1 MSLIEQRG
9 APLTGHHLEAG
20 GGAAGARSE
29 DWTPATPATGSVGR
43 GPVQRIMFAS
53 QKGGVAKTA
62 SAVNVAVVLGQMGL
76 RTLLVDT
83 DPIGSVAASFGMHVP
98 PGHPGIY
105 GIDNWEVAD
114 LVIPGLCD
122 NLDMMP
128 YAQDGRAIDLPVLE
142 QCLGQ
147 LGTRVKGHYDAVVVD
162 TRPSVA
168 DMARRLCQ
176 VVDQV
181 VVVFQCQ
188 PLAYRTLGGIL
199 GQLRQAR
206 ADGAPA
212 RLAGLLLTMVDPA
225 DPFQTELERHIR
237 ANLGQAMLPISV
249 PLDREVGE
257 GLLADR
263 PIVIYNPDSPVAR
276 AYRQLAEIL
285 VGAAV
290 K

>member
-1 MSLIEQRG
+1 MNQLDRRTPPPWS
-9 APLTGHHLEAG
+9 P
-20 GGAAGARSE
+20 AAAQASG
-29 DWTPATPATGSVGR
+29 GR
-43 GPVQRIMFAS
+43 GPVHRIMFAS

-62 SAVNVAVVLGQMGL
+62 SAVNVAVALGLMGH

-83 DPIGSVAASFGMHVP
+83 DPIGSVAACFGTTVP

-105 GIDNWEVAD
+105 GVDNWEVAD
-114 LVIPGLCD
+114 LAIPNLTA
-122 NLDMMP
+122 NLDVMP
-128 YAQDGRAIDLPVLE
+128 YSQDGRAVDLPVLE
-142 QCLGQ
+142 QCLAQLTARAQGQ
-147 LGTRVKGHYDAVVVD
+147 YDYLVID

-181 VVVFQCQ
+181 IVVFQCQ

-212 RLAGLLLTMVDPA
+212 RLAGLLLTMVDAA
-225 DPFQTELERHIR
+225 DPLQGELERHIR
-237 ANLGQAMLPISV
+237 ANLGQAMLPVSV

-257 GLLADR
+257 GLLVDR
-263 PIVIYNPDSPVAR
+263 PIVVFNPNSPVSR
-276 AYRQLAEIL
+276 AYTQIAELL
-285 VGAAV
+285 VRSAV
-290 K
+290 PA

>member
-1 MSLIEQRG
+1 MNQVERG
-9 APLTGHHLEAG
+9 ITAPWSPSTPSG
-20 GGAAGARSE
+20 GG
-29 DWTPATPATGSVGR
+29 GR
-43 GPVQRIMFAS
+43 GPVHRVMFAS

-62 SAVNVAVVLGQMGL
+62 SAVNVAVALGQMGL

-83 DPIGSVAASFGMHVP
+83 DPIGSVAACFGIAVP

-105 GIDNWEVAD
+105 GVDNWEVAD
-114 LVIPGLCD
+114 LAIPNLTE
-122 NLDMMP
+122 NLDVMP
-128 YAQDGRAIDLPVLE
+128 YSQDGRAVDLPVLE
-142 QCLGQ
+142 QCLAQ
-147 LGTRVKGHYDAVVVD
+147 LTHRAQGHYDYLVID

-181 VVVFQCQ
+181 IVVFQCQ

-212 RLAGLLLTMVDPA
+212 RLSGLLLTMVDNG
-225 DPFQTELERHIR
+225 DPLQVELERHIR
-237 ANLGQAMLPISV
+237 ANLGQAMLPVSI
-249 PLDREVGE
+249 PMDRQVGE

-263 PIVIYNPDSPVAR
+263 PIVVFNPSSPVAL
-276 AYRQLAEIL
+276 AYRKIAEMLAS
-285 VGAAV
+285 AAV
-290 K
+290 PG

>member
-1 MSLIEQRG
+1 MNQVERVASG
-9 APLTGHHLEAG
+9 VWSSAAPAPFSG
-20 GGAAGARSE
+20 
-29 DWTPATPATGSVGR
+29 GR

-62 SAVNVAVVLGQMGL
+62 SAVNVAVALGLMGL

-83 DPIGSVAASFGMHVP
+83 DPIGSVAACFGTVVP

-105 GIDNWEVAD
+105 GVDNWEVAD
-114 LVIPGLCD
+114 LAIPGLTE
-122 NLDMMP
+122 NLDVMP
-128 YAQDGRAIDLPVLE
+128 YAQDGRAVDLPVLE
-142 QCLGQ
+142 QCVAQ
-147 LGTRVKGHYDAVVVD
+147 LGSRVQGHYDYLVVD

-225 DPFQTELERHIR
+225 DPLQTELERHIR
-237 ANLGQAMLPISV
+237 ANLGQAMLPISI

-257 GLLADR
+257 GLLVDR
-263 PIVIYNPDSPVAR
+263 PIVVYNPNSPVAR
-276 AYRQLAEIL
+276 AYLQIAEML
-285 VGAAV
+285 VKNAVAAPSGR
-290 K
+290 

>member
-1 MSLIEQRG
+1 MSSIDQRTTRSWPPV
-9 APLTGHHLEAG
+9 AP
-20 GGAAGARSE
+20 AAGMA
-29 DWTPATPATGSVGR
+29 GR

-62 SAVNVAVVLGQMGL
+62 SAVNVAVALGQMGM

-83 DPIGSVAASFGMHVP
+83 DPIGSVAACFGSDVP
-98 PGHPGIY
+98 TGHPGIY
-105 GIDNWEVAD
+105 GVDNWEVAD
-114 LVIPGLCD
+114 LVIPGLAD

-128 YAQDGRAIDLPVLE
+128 YAQDGRAVDLPVLE
-142 QCLGQ
+142 QCLAQ
-147 LGTRVKGHYDAVVVD
+147 LGRRVQGHYDYVVVD

-199 GQLRQAR
+199 AQLRQAR
-206 ADGAPA
+206 ADNAPA
-212 RLAGLLLTMVDPA
+212 RLAGLLLTMVDTS
-225 DPFQTELERHIR
+225 DPMQIDLERHIR
-237 ANLGQAMLPISV
+237 ANLGQAMLPVSI
-249 PLDREVGE
+249 PLDREVGD

-263 PIVIYNPDSPVAR
+263 PIVVYNPACPVAQ
-276 AYRQLAEIL
+276 AYQQLAEL
-285 VGAAV
+285 LAAAAV
-290 K
+290 PR

>member
-1 MSLIEQRG
+1 MMNQVDR
-9 APLTGHHLEAG
+9 A
-20 GGAAGARSE
+20 AAGAWS
-29 DWTPATPATGSVGR
+29 PAPTASSSAGR

-62 SAVNVAVVLGQMGL
+62 SAVNVAVALGQMGL

-83 DPIGSVAASFGMHVP
+83 DPIGSVAACFGTVVP

-105 GIDNWEVAD
+105 GVDNWEVAD
-114 LVIPGLCD
+114 LAIPGATE

-128 YAQDGRAIDLPVLE
+128 YAQDGRAVDLPVLE
-142 QCLGQ
+142 QCVGQ
-147 LGTRVKGHYDAVVVD
+147 LGARIQGHYDYLIVD

-212 RLAGLLLTMVDPA
+212 RLAGLLLTMVDSA
-225 DPFQTELERHIR
+225 DPLQAELERHIR
-237 ANLGQAMLPISV
+237 ANLGQAMLPLSV
-249 PLDREVGE
+249 PLDRQVGE
-257 GLLADR
+257 GLLVDR
-263 PIVIYNPDSPVAR
+263 PIVVFNPNSPVAR
-276 AYRQLAEIL
+276 AYRQIAELL
-285 VGAAV
+285 VKNAVAAPSGR
-290 K
+290 

>member
-1 MSLIEQRG
+1 MNQVERSDRPASGQ
-9 APLTGHHLEAG
+9 AG
-20 GGAAGARSE
+20 VWDPPNPAASYG
-29 DWTPATPATGSVGR
+29 GR

-62 SAVNVAVVLGQMGL
+62 SAVNVAVALGQKGL

-83 DPIGSVAASFGMHVP
+83 DPIGSVAACFGMSVP

-105 GIDNWEVAD
+105 GVDNWDVAD
-114 LVIPGLCD
+114 LAIPSVTE
-122 NLDMMP
+122 NLDIMP
-128 YAQDGRAIDLPVLE
+128 YSQDGRAVDLPVLE
-142 QCLGQ
+142 QCLSQ
-147 LGTRVKGHYDAVVVD
+147 LSARVQGLYDYLVID

-176 VVDQV
+176 IVDQV

-199 GQLRQAR
+199 SQLRQAR

-212 RLAGLLLTMVDPA
+212 RLAGLLLTMVDTG
-225 DPFQTELERHIR
+225 DPLQVELERHIR
-237 ANLGQAMLPISV
+237 ANLGQAMLPLSI

-257 GLLADR
+257 GLLVDR
-263 PIVIYNPDSPVAR
+263 PIVVFNPNSPVAR
-276 AYRQLAEIL
+276 AYRQIAELL
-285 VGAAV
+285 VTNAV
-290 K
+290 SQPR

>member
-1 MSLIEQRG
+1 
-9 APLTGHHLEAG
+9 
-20 GGAAGARSE
+20 
-29 DWTPATPATGSVGR
+29 
-43 GPVQRIMFAS
+43 MFAS

-62 SAVNVAVVLGQMGL
+62 SAVNVAVSLGQRGL

-83 DPIGSVAASFGMHVP
+83 DPIGSVAACFGTTVP
-98 PGHPGIY
+98 AGHPGIY
-105 GIDNWEVAD
+105 GVDNWDVAD
-114 LVIPGLCD
+114 LAIPGVTE

-128 YAQDGRAIDLPVLE
+128 YAQDGRAVDLPVLE
-142 QCLGQ
+142 QCLTQLSARVQGQ
-147 LGTRVKGHYDAVVVD
+147 YDYLVID

-176 VVDQV
+176 IVDQV

-212 RLAGLLLTMVDPA
+212 RLAGLLLTMVDTD
-225 DPFQTELERHIR
+225 DPLQMELERHIR
-237 ANLGQAMLPISV
+237 ANLGQAMMPVYI
-249 PLDREVGE
+249 PLDREVGV

-263 PIVIYNPDSPVAR
+263 PIMVYNPNSPVAR
-276 AYRQLAEIL
+276 AYRQIAELL
-285 VGAAV
+285 VTNAV
-290 K
+290 SQPR

>member
-1 MSLIEQRG
+1 MTQVERNDHTPSGQPG
-9 APLTGHHLEAG
+9 AWN
-20 GGAAGARSE
+20 RSV
-29 DWTPATPATGSVGR
+29 PAPSSGGR

-62 SAVNVAVVLGQMGL
+62 SAVNVAVALGQKGL

-83 DPIGSVAASFGMHVP
+83 DPIGSVAACFGTTVP

-105 GIDNWEVAD
+105 GVDNWEVAD
-114 LVIPGLCD
+114 LAIPGITE

-128 YAQDGRAIDLPVLE
+128 YSQDGRAVDLPILE
-142 QCLGQ
+142 QCLTQLSARVQGQ
-147 LGTRVKGHYDAVVVD
+147 YDYLVID

-176 VVDQV
+176 IVDQV

-212 RLAGLLLTMVDPA
+212 RLAGLLLTMVDHE
-225 DPFQTELERHIR
+225 DPRQVELEGHIR
-237 ANLGQAMLPISV
+237 QSLGQALFPISI
-249 PLDREVGE
+249 PLDAAVGE
-257 GLLADR
+257 GLMQDR
-263 PIVIYNPDSPVAR
+263 P
-276 AYRQLAEIL
+276 
-285 VGAAV
+285 AV
-290 K
+290 

>member
-1 MSLIEQRG
+1 MNQVERG
-9 APLTGHHLEAG
+9 PAMTWPPP
-20 GGAAGARSE
+20 AAAEG
-29 DWTPATPATGSVGR
+29 PGGR
-43 GPVQRIMFAS
+43 GPVQRVMFAS

-62 SAVNVAVVLGQMGL
+62 SAVNVAVALGQMGR

-83 DPIGSVAASFGMHVP
+83 DPIGSVAACFGITVP

-105 GIDNWEVAD
+105 GVDNWEISD
-114 LVIPGLCD
+114 LAIPNLTE
-122 NLDMMP
+122 NLDVMP
-128 YAQDGRAIDLPVLE
+128 YSQDGRAVDLPVLE
-142 QCLGQ
+142 QCLTQLSHRANGQ
-147 LGTRVKGHYDAVVVD
+147 YDYVVVD

-181 VVVFQCQ
+181 IVVFQCQ

-212 RLAGLLLTMVDPA
+212 RLTGLLLTMVDTA
-225 DPFQTELERHIR
+225 DPLQVELERHIR
-237 ANLGQAMLPISV
+237 ANLGQAMLPVSI
-249 PLDREVGE
+249 PMDRQVGE

-263 PIVIYNPDSPVAR
+263 PIVVYNPSSPVAV
-276 AYRQLAEIL
+276 AYRQIAQMLTGAT
-285 VGAAV
+285 VGG
-290 K
+290 